1 MERRGGTEKFSKP
14 WASELLHT
22 GNTTEIFG
30 HFKLPDQV
38 RLLNIKRTTCQT
50 CVFINGFG
58 FFSIFVWG
66 NLCYIHL
73 KPNATFLYC
82 IRRSYIFQCGISV
95 QMLSGAT
102 ASFCIINFL
111 LNPWILFGVLHHNFG
126 YIGKN
131 TYINVSQAASSS
143 FVNVKLSFGMGA
155 KKLFSIVSFYLPL
168 CLFHSHSLCLFPDL
182 LHQLFNVVLHEF
194 NLLVLTSV
202 CFLQPHDALHQHSF
216 VHLGEAVHHHH
227 RWTGLIL
234 WRAIIRTAA
243 SCV

>member
-1 MERRGGTEKFSKP
+1 MTSQIQPDGKEGRHWKILQTMS
-14 WASELLHT
+14 SELLYT

-73 KPNATFLYC
+73 KPNATFWYF

-111 LNPWILFGVLHHNFG
+111 LNSWILFGVLHHNFG
-126 YIGKN
+126 YIGK
-131 TYINVSQAASSS
+131 YIYISMSARQLQA
-143 FVNVKLSFGMGA
+143 
-155 KKLFSIVSFYLPL
+155 
-168 CLFHSHSLCLFPDL
+168 
-182 LHQLFNVVLHEF
+182 
-194 NLLVLTSV
+194 
-202 CFLQPHDALHQHSF
+202 
-216 VHLGEAVHHHH
+216 HL
-227 RWTGLIL
+227 
-234 WRAIIRTAA
+234 
-243 SCV
+243 